1 MEIPSDHQVLLNK
14 VVHEDLSQVGVQVAT
29 QVHCVQNTDEF
40 LLACQYGL
48 QLGCALKQ
56 CCGQYHVCDKQSH
69 KSCAKN

>member
-40 LLACQYGL
+40 LLACQYGFTAWACFKTTL
-48 QLGCALKQ
+48 WAIPCM
-56 CCGQYHVCDKQSH
+56 
-69 KSCAKN
+69 